1 MVESQNIRSRKE
13 RIETQKRINKGKRD
27 KKIVSYVLAGTL
39 AVSAFITVNARGE
52 VLANE
57 ALHQVKP
64 GDTLFSLAQKYGVS
78 VKELK
83 ELNGLKSDIIKVGQ
97 ILQLSETGS
106 KEVEENKKSTH
117 EVSSGDTLF
126 SIAKKYGLTVTE
138 LKQVN
143 NLKTDLIKMGQV
155 LKVGGATTSYK
166 VMAGDTLFSI
176 SEKFDVTVGSIQKE
190 NNLTTDTIRIGQ
202 QLIIPPSNHQ
212 SVEKAQ
218 EKVTKAFYTV
228 APGETLWGIAKK
240 FNMSAHKIK
249 KDNHMSSEYVLIG
262 QELKIQTDGM
272 IKANAVITGVVDR
285 NSVEFLIEG
294 EKEPVVLRVA
304 YGTAPN
310 YDIISGAELSII
322 YKKGIS
328 PVLVDLVFANE
339 EFGY

>member
-57 ALHQVKP
+57 AVHQVKP

-78 VKELK
+78 IKELK

-97 ILQLSETGS
+97 VLQLSGSGS
-106 KEVEENKKSTH
+106 KEVVENKKSIH

-126 SIAKKYGLTVTE
+126 SIAKKYGLSVTE
-138 LKQVN
+138 LKQIN
-143 NLKTDLIKMGQV
+143 NLKTDLIKVGQV
-155 LKVGGATTSYK
+155 LKVGTKATSYK
-166 VMAGDTLFSI
+166 VIAGDTLISI
-176 SEKFDVTVGSIQKE
+176 SKKFNVTVGSIQKE

-202 QLIIPPSNHQ
+202 QLIIPASNHGV
-212 SVEKAQ
+212 VESQ
-218 EKVTKAFYTV
+218 EKVSKAFYTV
-228 APGETLWGIAKK
+228 AAGETLWGIAKK

-272 IKANAVITGVVDR
+272 FKANAVITGVVDK

-322 YKKGIS
+322 YKKGMS

>member
-1 MVESQNIRSRKE
+1 MGSQNIRSRKE

-57 ALHQVKP
+57 AVHQVKS
-64 GDTLFSLAQKYGVS
+64 GDTLFSLAQKYGIS
-78 VKELK
+78 IKELK

-97 ILQLSETGS
+97 ILQLSESGS
-106 KEVEENKKSTH
+106 IEVGENKKPTH
-117 EVSSGDTLF
+117 VVSAGDTLF
-126 SIAKKYGLTVTE
+126 SIAKKYGLSVTE
-138 LKQVN
+138 LKHVN
-143 NLKTDLIKMGQV
+143 NLKTDLIKVGQV
-155 LKVGGATTSYK
+155 LKVGTKATYYD

-176 SEKFDVTVGSIQKE
+176 SEKFHVTVGSIQKE

-202 QLIIPPSNHQ
+202 QLIIPPTNHD
-212 SVEKAQ
+212 VMEKSL

-240 FNMSAHKIK
+240 FNMPVHKMK
-249 KDNHMSSEYVLIG
+249 KDNHMASDYVLIG
-262 QELKIQTDGM
+262 QELKIEADGM
-272 IKANAVITGVVDR
+272 FKANAVITGVVDR

-310 YDIISGAELSII
+310 YDIISGAELTII

>member
-1 MVESQNIRSRKE
+1 VESQNIRSRKE

-57 ALHQVKP
+57 AVHQVKP
-64 GDTLFSLAQKYGVS
+64 GDTLFSLAQKYGIS
-78 VKELK
+78 IKEIK
-83 ELNGLKSDIIKVGQ
+83 DLNGLKSDIIIVGQ
-97 ILQLSETGS
+97 ILQLSESGS
-106 KEVEENKKSTH
+106 KEVGENKKLTH

-126 SIAKKYGLTVTE
+126 SIAMKYGLSVSE

-143 NLKTDLIKMGQV
+143 NLKTDLIKVGQV
-155 LKVGGATTSYK
+155 LKVGTKATYYK

-176 SEKFDVTVGSIQKE
+176 SEKFNVTVGSIQKE
-190 NNLTTDTIRIGQ
+190 NHLTTDTIHIGQ
-202 QLIIPPSNHQ
+202 QLIIPPSNHD
-212 SVEKAQ
+212 VMEKPH

-240 FNMSAHKIK
+240 FNMSSHKIK
-249 KDNHMSSEYVLIG
+249 KDNHMSTDIVLIG
-262 QELKIQTDGM
+262 QELKIQADGM
-272 IKANAVITGVVDR
+272 LKANAVITGVVDR

-294 EKEPVVLRVA
+294 EKEPLVLRVA

>member
-27 KKIVSYVLAGTL
+27 RKIVSYVLAGTL

-57 ALHQVKP
+57 AVHQVKP

-97 ILQLSETGS
+97 VLQLSESSS
-106 KEVEENKKSTH
+106 KEAETTNNIHT
-117 EVSSGDTLF
+117 VSSGDTLF
-126 SIAKKYGLTVTE
+126 SIAKKYDLSVTE

-143 NLKTDLIKMGQV
+143 NLKADLIKVGQV

-166 VMAGDTLFSI
+166 VTAGDTLFSI
-176 SEKFDVTVGSIQKE
+176 GEKFHVTVGSIQKE

-202 QLIIPPSNHQ
+202 QLLIPPSNHQ
-212 SVEKAQ
+212 VVEKAQ

-310 YDIISGAELSII
+310 YDIISGAELTII
-322 YKKGIS
+322 YKNGIS